1 MKKVNP
7 KVALERITTV
17 KRVWSTLRPNS
28 SFYGMTLDEFLQ
40 KVKPSLDARAELEA
54 IDERRTAAAVR
65 RDDADAVSMDLIKC
79 IVNAIKADPNEGED
93 GEVYAALGYVR
104 KTLRASGRPRRR
116 PAGAGDTPQEPSGEA
131 KGDTVKDDTSTDGA
145 AKEST
150 ATESTEKETTAKEG
164 ESEKE
169 AA

>member
-28 SFYGMTLDEFLQ
+28 SFYGLTLDEFVQ
-40 KVKPSLDARAELEA
+40 RVKPSLDARAELES
-54 IDERRTAAAVR
+54 IDERRDATAVR
-65 RDDADAVSMDLIKC
+65 RDDADAVSMDLIKR

-104 KTLRASGRPRRR
+104 KGLRASGRPRSR
-116 PAGAGDTPQEPSGEA
+116 PEITAQPSEPPAS
-131 KGDTVKDDTSTDGA
+131 K
-145 AKEST
+145 
-150 ATESTEKETTAKEG
+150 AKEG
-164 ESEKE
+164 ESDKE

>member
-1 MKKVNP
+1 VKKVNP

-28 SFYGMTLDEFLQ
+28 RFYGMTCEEFAQ
-40 KVKPSLDARAELEA
+40 KVQPSLDARAELDA
-54 IDERRTAAAVR
+54 IDDRRDATAVR
-65 RDDADAVSMDLIKC
+65 RDDADAGSLDLIKR

-104 KTLRASGRPRRR
+104 KGLRANGRRR
-116 PAGAGDTPQEPSGEA
+116 PRPEVAAPPGESAPS
-131 KGDTVKDDTSTDGA
+131 
-145 AKEST
+145 ES
-150 ATESTEKETTAKEG
+150 KEG
-164 ESEKE
+164 GNNKQ